1 MTRAWLQ
8 AFLAGESMG
17 LMSPRPAVAPAAALE
32 GLPVIKVT
40 MTVAAMDEAPAGAI
54 LEVMAAGPA
63 ETALVAVAAETA
75 PAATEAT
82 QAVGATVA
90 AGAAVAEAMEAGTVT
105 RQTAQ

>member
-54 LEVMAAGPA
+54 PEVMAAGPA
-63 ETALVAVAAETA
+63 ETAL
-75 PAATEAT
+75 AATEAT

-90 AGAAVAEAMEAGTVT
+90 AGAAEAVAMEAGTVT